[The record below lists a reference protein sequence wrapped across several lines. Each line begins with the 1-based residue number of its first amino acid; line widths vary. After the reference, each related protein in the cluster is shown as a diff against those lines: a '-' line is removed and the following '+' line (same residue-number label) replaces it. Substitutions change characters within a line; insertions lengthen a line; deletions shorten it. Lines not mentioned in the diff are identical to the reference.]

1 MGKIVDLSHHQGKID
16 WGKASKGMDLAILR
30 VQDGSNVVD
39 REYKTYVQE
48 AKKHG
53 VPFGS
58 YAFCRFVS
66 IADAKKEAQ
75 DFWNRSDKASLFWV
89 ADVEVKTMDNMLAG
103 TQAFID
109 ELRKLGAKKV
119 GLYVGHH
126 TYEQFQANKVKSDFV
141 WIPRYGGNKPQFKC
155 DLWQH
160 TESGKLAGVAGNVD
174 LNTLTGTKSLAWFQ
188 GIGAEQ
194 PKPAPSK
201 PTTPAKPKP
210 VTTTLYYVN
219 TAHLNI
225 REKANAASRSLGVLN
240 KNDRVQVISSS
251 NGWSKLK
258 SGAKEVY
265 VASKYLSKNKGV
277 AAAPVAQ
284 YYTIR
289 PGDNLSTI
297 AKRHGQTVKQLQSW
311 NNIKNANKIMSG
323 QKIRIK

>member
-1 MGKIVDLSHHQGKID
+1 MIKLGKIVDLSHHQGKID
-16 WGKASKGMDLAILR
+16 WGKASKEIDLAVLR

-75 DFWNRSDKASLFWV
+75 DFWNRSDKSSLFWV

-126 TYEQFQANKVKSDFV
+126 TYEQFKADKVKTDFV
-141 WIPRYGGNKPQFKC
+141 WIPRYGGNKPQYAC

-160 TESGKLAGVAGNVD
+160 TESGKLAGVAGSVD
-174 LNTLTGTKSLAWFQ
+174 LNTLTGSKSLAWFK
-188 GIGAEQ
+188 GVSTEK

-201 PTTPAKPKP
+201 PAKPKP
-210 VTTTLYYVN
+210 VTTTSYYVN

-225 REKANAASRSLGVLN
+225 REKANATSKSLGVLN
-240 KNDRVQVISSS
+240 KNDRVQVISSA

-258 SGAKEVY
+258 SGTKEVY

-277 AAAPVAQ
+277 TIPAVQ

-297 AKRHGQTVKQLQSW
+297 AKRYGQTVKQLQSW
-311 NNIKNANKIMSG
+311 NSIKNANKIVAG
-323 QKIRIK
+323 QKIRVK